1 MKKVP
6 FTSFWKSDWRKKKS
20 VKSVEMSGKK
30 YRMMLN
36 LGSISWKIKWI
47 CNLHFRIIYLK
58 ARYEIV
64 LWKRYLLVFFFS
76 FLFFQ
81 LSDFQDC
88 TLMALEVLRDDALNM
103 CQKLKLE
110 QYLSQWSVT
119 NVWRQMEGRRR
130 KSRFEELVSTKNRQS
145 AKKSVRN
152 HHNKELPIY
161 CVFCKNN
168 GESEKVYTSHILKSD
183 GKILCPVSI
192 F

>member
-1 MKKVP
+1 MKEV
-6 FTSFWKSDWRKKKS
+6 S
-20 VKSVEMSGKK
+20 VGGFVS
-30 YRMMLN
+30 
-36 LGSISWKIKWI
+36 
-47 CNLHFRIIYLK
+47 
-58 ARYEIV
+58 
-64 LWKRYLLVFFFS
+64 FFFS
-76 FLFFQ
+76 TFRFPGLYA
-81 LSDFQDC
+81 L
-88 TLMALEVLRDDALNM
+88 ALEVLCDDALNM

-119 NVWRQMEGRRR
+119 KVWRQMEGRRR

-145 AKKSVRN
+145 AKKYVRN

>member
-1 MKKVP
+1 MKEV
-6 FTSFWKSDWRKKKS
+6 
-20 VKSVEMSGKK
+20 
-30 YRMMLN
+30 
-36 LGSISWKIKWI
+36 SIGVHI
-47 CNLHFRIIYLK
+47 F
-58 ARYEIV
+58 
-64 LWKRYLLVFFFS
+64 FPFFS
-76 FLFFQ
+76 IFYSL
-81 LSDFQDC
+81 DFQDCTC
-88 TLMALEVLRDDALNM
+88 TLMALEVLCDDALNM
-103 CQKLKLE
+103 CQKLE

-192 F
+192 YKLRNFTYLFILICKKEINSIVNFP